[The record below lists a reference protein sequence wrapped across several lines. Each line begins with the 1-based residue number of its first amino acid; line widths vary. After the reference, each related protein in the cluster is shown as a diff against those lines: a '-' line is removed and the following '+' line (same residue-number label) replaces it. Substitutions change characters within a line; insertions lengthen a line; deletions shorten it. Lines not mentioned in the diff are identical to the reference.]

1 MYRALQR
8 KEVLANVCGITW
20 KGISGF
26 ELLDLERG
34 IILRQIVK
42 KSVNVYFL
50 CKYVLYYCHRVSNQ
64 LQLTNT
70 SYKVMLVP
78 FNKSKEQ
85 QRNLANIRAA

>member
-50 CKYVLYYCHRVSNQ
+50 CKYVLY
-64 LQLTNT
+64 
-70 SYKVMLVP
+70 
-78 FNKSKEQ
+78 
-85 QRNLANIRAA
+85 